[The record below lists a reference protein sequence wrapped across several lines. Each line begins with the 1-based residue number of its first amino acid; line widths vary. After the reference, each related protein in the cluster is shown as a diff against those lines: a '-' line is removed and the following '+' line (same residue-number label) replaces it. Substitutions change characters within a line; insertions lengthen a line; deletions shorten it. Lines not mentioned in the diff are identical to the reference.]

1 MPDNAQNATD
11 LRLQIAEHQA
21 NLMRLGEAWG
31 QHIVDALDEADRQ
44 TIAKLQS
51 LLEKLKFERNTA
63 AGMKQLDRIRKE
75 IEKIRVK
82 AYAQAEKKLR
92 EEAKALA
99 KNESKWARRIL
110 FAFAGLSFVK
120 ALMQPKQQEQQ
131 KWLEQY
137 AKENPLPPDESTDGE
152 ETTEQESAKSTAR
165 PGKSKPQQGESHRS
179 ATQKHRHKQ
188 LKVKRLAKPTQAQ
201 VTQAANVKSSD
212 VTPGLTDAETERV
225 VKRGVLQNKRWD
237 EWWTHTADVDVQR
250 VAEAVNE
257 GINNGLTVEETTA
270 IIRGTKEGNFED
282 GILSKNRQDA
292 RRMARTILAGIA
304 NEAKEQFY
312 QDNADVLLGVEWL
325 DTLDGRTC
333 FGCAS
338 LSRQQWKLDEPH
350 PVPPLHPNCRCVLIP
365 VTPLSALVD
374 EARPAAKSDFMAD
387 ARRAYEAKYPDKKFD
402 DLAESTR
409 KKYYYEAIKEYEQR
423 TGQPAFEMVRG
434 GVNFKEYFENV
445 MTEQQRRDWLG
456 PQRYELWR
464 TGRYKFE
471 DFVSP
476 YPNRNVTVAEL
487 KKADQQSL
495 FLGINIFKKNKTPSF
510 DAKNIDEIT
519 AQTKLI
525 LGIDDVDF
533 KGITDENLLNRMNKA
548 LYDLKKRYPFTITSV
563 KSVDYL
569 GNREP
574 AATDILNGLA
584 LNGKYLN
591 ILLEKAPT
599 IPSFNGKYF
608 VNDGAAMYVGKEIE
622 SIIYHEIA
630 HAILNDQT
638 GSTSFSRRKENPLAK
653 EQRHKRAIIKQIWRR
668 ATKNGDAARISKY
681 AQTNES
687 EFFSEVFTADFLDN
701 KPLPDYIK
709 NGIMEVLK

>member
-1 MPDNAQNATD
+1 MPDNVQNATD

-21 NLMRLGEAWG
+21 NLMRLAEAWG

-82 AYAQAEKKLR
+82 AYAKAEKKLR
-92 EEAKALA
+92 NEAAELIQ
-99 KNESKWARRIL
+99 NEAKWARRIL
-110 FAFAGLSFVK
+110 FAFSGLNLVK
-120 ALMQPKQQEQQ
+120 SLAKPKTEEQ
-131 KWLEQY
+131 KWLEEY
-137 AKENPLPPDESTDGE
+137 AKGNPLPE
-152 ETTEQESAKSTAR
+152 
-165 PGKSKPQQGESHRS
+165 QGEPAEHKHTHRRK
-179 ATQKHRHKQ
+179 KHKHKK
-188 LKVKRLAKPTQAQ
+188 LKTKRLAKPTPEQ
-201 VTQAANVKSSD
+201 VSKAYTVKNAD
-212 VTPGLTDAETERV
+212 VTKTLTETETKRV
-225 VKRGVLQNKRWD
+225 INNGVLQNKRWD

-270 IIRGTKEGNFED
+270 IIRGTKAGNYED
-282 GILSKNRQDA
+282 GLLSKNRQDA

-374 EARPAAKSDFMAD
+374 EERPAAKSDFMAD
-387 ARRAYEAKYPDKKFD
+387 AKRAYEEKYSDKKFD

-409 KKYYYEAIKEYEQR
+409 KKYYYDAIHAYEER
-423 TGQPAFEMVRG
+423 TGEPAYEMVRG

-456 PQRYELWR
+456 PERYKLWQ

-471 DFVSP
+471 DFISP
-476 YPNRNVTVAEL
+476 YPSRNVTVAEL
-487 KKADQQSL
+487 KKAD
-495 FLGINIFKKNKTPSF
+495 I
-510 DAKNIDEIT
+510 A
-519 AQTKLI
+519 
-525 LGIDDVDF
+525 
-533 KGITDENLLNRMNKA
+533 
-548 LYDLKKRYPFTITSV
+548 
-563 KSVDYL
+563 
-569 GNREP
+569 
-574 AATDILNGLA
+574 GL
-584 LNGKYLN
+584 
-591 ILLEKAPT
+591 
-599 IPSFNGKYF
+599 
-608 VNDGAAMYVGKEIE
+608 
-622 SIIYHEIA
+622 
-630 HAILNDQT
+630 
-638 GSTSFSRRKENPLAK
+638 
-653 EQRHKRAIIKQIWRR
+653 
-668 ATKNGDAARISKY
+668 
-681 AQTNES
+681 S
-687 EFFSEVFTADFLDN
+687 E
-701 KPLPDYIK
+701 
-709 NGIMEVLK
+709 

>member
-1 MPDNAQNATD
+1 MPDNVQNATD

-21 NLMRLGEAWG
+21 NLMRLAEAWG
-31 QHIVDALDEADRQ
+31 QHIVDALDEADRR
-44 TIAKLQS
+44 TIARLQT
-51 LLEKLKFERNTA
+51 LLEELKFERNTA
-63 AGMKQLDRIRKE
+63 AGMKQLERIRKE

-82 AYAQAEKKLR
+82 AYANAEKKLR
-92 EEAKALA
+92 DEARALA

-110 FAFAGLSFVK
+110 FAFAGLSFIK
-120 ALMQPKQQEQQ
+120 SLTQPKQQEQQ

-137 AKENPLPPDESTDGE
+137 AKEHPLPE
-152 ETTEQESAKSTAR
+152 ETET
-165 PGKSKPQQGESHRS
+165 KPEKVHKGH
-179 ATQKHRHKQ
+179 KHRHKK
-188 LKVKRLAKPTQAQ
+188 LKVKRLAKPTQEQ
-201 VTQAANVKSSD
+201 ITKAANVKSSE
-212 VTPGLTDAETERV
+212 VTSGLTDAETERV
-225 VKRGVLQNKRWD
+225 INRGVLQNKRWD

-270 IIRGTKEGNFED
+270 IIRGTKAGNYED
-282 GILSKNRQDA
+282 GLLSKNRQDA

-374 EARPAAKSDFMAD
+374 EERPAAKSDFMAD
-387 ARRAYEAKYPDKKFD
+387 ARRAYEAKYPDKRFD

-409 KKYYYEAIKEYEQR
+409 KKYYYDAIKEYEQR
-423 TGQPAFEMVRG
+423 TGQAAFEMVRG

-456 PQRYELWR
+456 PERYKLWQ

-487 KKADQQSL
+487 KKADIAGLEVGTVQQAAGQRIDDSTMVL
-495 FLGINIFKKNKTPSF
+495 VDGKSEYPTGGKYKKLKPYYDAAINGQDKFSEKLRSNALNREFAGVWDADGNLLCVSMGGDKEMNVQYIRPAAGATVIHNHPAGNTPSWS
-510 DAKNIDEIT
+510 
-519 AQTKLI
+519 
-525 LGIDDVDF
+525 DF
-533 KGITDENLLNRMNKA
+533 
-548 LYDLKKRYPFTITSV
+548 
-563 KSVDYL
+563 
-569 GNREP
+569 
-574 AATDILNGLA
+574 
-584 LNGKYLN
+584 
-591 ILLEKAPT
+591 
-599 IPSFNGKYF
+599 
-608 VNDGAAMYVGKEIE
+608 
-622 SIIYHEIA
+622 
-630 HAILNDQT
+630 
-638 GSTSFSRRKENPLAK
+638 
-653 EQRHKRAIIKQIWRR
+653 
-668 ATKNGDAARISKY
+668 
-681 AQTNES
+681 S
-687 EFFSEVFTADFLDN
+687 EFYHGKMKKMKIITTQGDFTLTSSDEDGILKVGYETIKERFAERKGERFHISLEEWEQVLDGTGIKINFSIV
-701 KPLPDYIK
+701 K
-709 NGIMEVLK
+709 